1 MEDLHLPILETVETP
16 GEGAGSGATDTSRDG
31 VPEGGA
37 TGFEGAGAELP
48 AKGKGKVVDKLAKPF
63 LLSEGLPPVP
73 GKLVARI
80 LKGDFVDMAELLRDN
95 LEAQRKGVLQEAEG
109 STGTTGPSRPRRDIP
124 DLLSWVQCF
133 GLYAAV
139 MASKYPERVVHLL
152 AYQTLIIR
160 AARRCGG
167 RGWLSYDTI
176 FRQQMIGEWRG
187 EAWGLLNPYLFSSTF
202 MSMGGSRSN
211 CPLCLESD
219 HKEEDCALRRAK
231 TSGSSRQAMPRES
244 YPYPREGSSRQAR
257 VKPRSMACFAWNQGE
272 CSFQFCKFKHQCVRC
287 GGGGG
292 GDHRITSC
300 RSMADQEKRPP
311 RERDSKLP
319 ERT

>member
-1 MEDLHLPILETVETP
+1 
-16 GEGAGSGATDTSRDG
+16 
-31 VPEGGA
+31 
-37 TGFEGAGAELP
+37 
-48 AKGKGKVVDKLAKPF
+48 
-63 LLSEGLPPVP
+63 
-73 GKLVARI
+73 
-80 LKGDFVDMAELLRDN
+80 
-95 LEAQRKGVLQEAEG
+95 
-109 STGTTGPSRPRRDIP
+109 
-124 DLLSWVQCF
+124 
-133 GLYAAV
+133 

-160 AARRCGG
+160 EARRCGG

-187 EAWGLLNPYLFSSTF
+187 EAWGRLNPYLFSSTF

-219 HKEEDCALRRAK
+219 HKEEECALRRAK

-287 GGGGG
+287 GG
-292 GDHRITSC
+292 DHRITSC